1 MALSAKA
8 ARAATRLAQR
18 SLRSPALAANRN
30 VLTRSALVSASSV
43 FQRRPYTSPA
53 NLKTSTLETRNTVV
67 QLLSNIGSKRE
78 VEQYLSHFTSV
89 QSQQFAVIKVG
100 GAIITEALPALAS
113 ALAFLNHVGLYP
125 VVVHGGGPQL
135 NKMLEAAGVEPEYEG
150 GIRITDAKTLAV
162 ARQCFLDENLK
173 LVEAL
178 EALGVRARPIHSG
191 VLTADYLDKD
201 KYKFVGQITNVDKR
215 PIEAA
220 IAAGC
225 LPILT
230 SLAETP
236 DGQTLNVNA
245 DVVAGELARSLQPLK
260 IVFLSEKGGLV
271 NGETHEKISTIN
283 LDEEYEELSRQWWF
297 RYGTRLKVNEIK
309 DLLED
314 LPRTSSVA
322 IIAVEDLQRE
332 LFTDTG
338 AGTLIRRGNKLTAK
352 TSLSEFQDIG
362 KLNEA
367 LQRDRAFAAAE
378 SPKAV
383 VDQFLQ
389 KLESTP
395 FKAYADEPLN
405 ALAIVHPASQAAEPA
420 FLSKFVV
427 TKHGWLSN
435 VADNVFHNIK
445 REFPK
450 LIWVASTSDEYLTWF
465 FDKADGSVMQGQNV
479 IFWYGFDG
487 GLEEAAAWLHS
498 QGLNTAKTQQATTT
512 TTVDPAAI
520 NSVTGIR
527 QQVRAFSTF
536 SRPRI
541 SSRSFNPRRQARGF
555 ATEAEAPL
563 PGDTNPNPPLKR
575 GENAKFQPKKVALVG
590 ARGYTGQALISLIN
604 KHPYLSLSHVSSR
617 ELAGQRL
624 QGYDKA
630 DVHYSNL
637 NVEEI
642 RKMQENGEVDAWIM
656 ALPNGVCRPFVD
668 AIVAGGG
675 AGEAGSSIIVDLSA
689 DYRFDDSWTY
699 GLPELIKRE
708 TIAQATRISNPGCYA
723 TAAQLA
729 ISPLI
734 DNVDGSPT
742 IFGVSGYSGAGTKPS
757 PKNDVENL
765 RDNLVAYSLT
775 DHIHEREISRQLGV
789 DVGFMPHVAVW
800 FQGIH
805 HTVNIPLKKQ
815 MTSREIRNLFQDR
828 YAGEK
833 LVKVVGEAP
842 SVKKISG
849 KHGVEIGAFAVHSS
863 GKRVVICA
871 TIDNLLKGAATQC
884 LRESRSPVRA
894 LFETGDANG
903 WFIVENMN
911 LALGYNEF
919 EGIPLD

>member
-1 MALSAKA
+1 MALSIKA
-8 ARAATRLAQR
+8 ARAALRLARQPLHVTR
-18 SLRSPALAANRN
+18 ANSLNVVRPLAA
-30 VLTRSALVSASSV
+30 SAHVAL
-43 FQRRPYTSPA
+43 QRRGYTSPA
-53 NLKTSTLETRNTVV
+53 SLKNNTLETRNTVV

-100 GAIITEALPALAS
+100 GAIITEKLPALAS

-125 VVVHGGGPQL
+125 VVVHGAGPQL

-191 VLTADYLDKD
+191 VFTADYLDKD
-201 KYKFVGQITNVDKR
+201 KYKFVGKVSSVDKR

-236 DGQTLNVNA
+236 SGQTLNVNA
-245 DVVAGELARSLQPLK
+245 DIAAGELARSLQPLK
-260 IVFLSEKGGLV
+260 IVYLSEKGGLF
-271 NGETHEKISTIN
+271 NGETNEKISSIN
-283 LDEEYEELSRQWWF
+283 LDEEYEELSQQWWF
-297 RYGTRLKVNEIK
+297 RYGTRLKINEIK
-309 DLLED
+309 DLLGD

-322 IIAVEDLQRE
+322 IIATEDLQRE

-352 TSLSEFQDIG
+352 SSISEFKDIA
-362 KLNEA
+362 KLTAA
-367 LQRDRAFAAAE
+367 LQRDLSFASAE
-378 SPKAV
+378 SPKAAV
-383 VDQFLQ
+383 EQFLQ
-389 KLESTP
+389 KLESSP
-395 FKAYADEPLN
+395 FKAYADEPLD
-405 ALAIVHPASQAAEPA
+405 ALAIVHPAAREGEPA

-435 VADNVFHNIK
+435 VADNVFNNIK

-450 LIWVASTSDEYLTWF
+450 LAWVANTSDEYLTWF
-465 FDKADGSVMQGQNV
+465 FDKADGSVMAGQNV
-479 IFWYGFDG
+479 IFWYGFEG
-487 GLEEAAAWLHS
+487 GLEEAAAWLKS
-498 QGLNTAKTQQATTT
+498 QGYNTAKEPS
-512 TTVDPAAI
+512 VSSP
-520 NSVTGIR
+520 VTGVK
-527 QQVRAFSTF
+527 QQVRAFSTMT
-536 SRPRI
+536 RPRA
-541 SSRSFNPRRQARGF
+541 FARGYSPRNQSR
-555 ATEAEAPL
+555 AYSTDTGAL
-563 PGDTNPNPPLKR
+563 PGDTNPNPPLRR
-575 GENAKFQPKKVALVG
+575 GRDATFQPKKVALVG

-630 DVHYSNL
+630 DIHYSNL
-637 NVEEI
+637 NVEDI
-642 RKMQENGEVDAWIM
+642 KKMQENGEVDAWIM
-656 ALPNGVCRPFVD
+656 ALPNGVCKPFVD
-668 AIVAGGG
+668 AVVAGGG
-675 AGEAGSSIIVDLSA
+675 AKEPGSSIIVDLSA
-689 DYRFDDSWTY
+689 DYRFDDTWTY
-699 GLPELIKRE
+699 GLPELIKRN
-708 TIAQATRISNPGCYA
+708 TIAQATRIANPGCYA

-729 ISPLI
+729 ISPLL
-734 DNVDGSPT
+734 DNIAGSPT

-765 RDNLVAYSLT
+765 TDNLVAYSLT

-805 HTVNIPLKKQ
+805 HTVNIPLKKE

-884 LRESRSPVRA
+884 LQ
-894 LFETGDANG
+894 
-903 WFIVENMN
+903 NMN
-911 LALGYNEF
+911 LALGYDEF

>member
-1 MALSAKA
+1 MALSTKA
-8 ARAATRLAQR
+8 ARAALRLVRRPLHVTRANSINVVR
-18 SLRSPALAANRN
+18 PLAA
-30 VLTRSALVSASSV
+30 SAHVAL
-43 FQRRPYTSPA
+43 QRRNYTSPA
-53 NLKTSTLETRNTVV
+53 NLKNNTLETRNTVV

-100 GAIITEALPALAS
+100 GAIITEKLPALAS

-125 VVVHGGGPQL
+125 VVVHGAGPQL

-191 VLTADYLDKD
+191 VFTADYLDKD
-201 KYKFVGQITNVDKR
+201 KYKFVGKISSVDKR

-236 DGQTLNVNA
+236 SGQTLNVNA
-245 DVVAGELARSLQPLK
+245 DIAAGELARSLQPLK
-260 IVFLSEKGGLV
+260 IVYLSEKGGLF
-271 NGETHEKISTIN
+271 NGETNEKISSIN
-283 LDEEYEELSRQWWF
+283 LDEEYEELSKQWWF
-297 RYGTRLKVNEIK
+297 RYGTRLKINEIK
-309 DLLED
+309 DLLGD

-322 IIAVEDLQRE
+322 IIATEDLQRE

-352 TSLSEFQDIG
+352 SSISEFKDIA
-362 KLNEA
+362 KLTAA
-367 LQRDRAFAAAE
+367 LQGDLSFASAE
-378 SPKAV
+378 SPKVAV
-383 VDQFLQ
+383 EQFLQ
-389 KLESTP
+389 KLESSP
-395 FKAYADEPLN
+395 FKAYADEPLD
-405 ALAIVHPASQAAEPA
+405 ALAIVHPPAREGEPA

-435 VADNVFHNIK
+435 VADNVFSNIK

-450 LIWVASTSDEYLTWF
+450 LAWVANTSDEYLTWF
-465 FDKADGSVMQGQNV
+465 FDKADGSVMAGQNV
-479 IFWYGFDG
+479 VFWYGFEG
-487 GLEEAAAWLHS
+487 GLEEAAAWLKS
-498 QGLNTAKTQQATTT
+498 QGYSTAAESP
-512 TTVDPAAI
+512 VSSP
-520 NSVTGIR
+520 VTGVK
-527 QQVRAFSTF
+527 QQVRPFSTMA
-536 SRPRI
+536 RPRAFGCGY
-541 SSRSFNPRRQARGF
+541 SPRHQSKAYSTDAG
-555 ATEAEAPL
+555 AL
-563 PGDTNPNPPLKR
+563 PGDTNPNPPLRRNKD
-575 GENAKFQPKKVALVG
+575 ATFQPKKVALVG

-630 DVHYSNL
+630 DIHYSNL
-637 NVEEI
+637 NVEDI
-642 RKMQENGEVDAWIM
+642 KKMQENDEVDAWIM
-656 ALPNGVCRPFVD
+656 ALPNGVCKPFVD
-668 AIVAGGG
+668 GIVAGGG
-675 AGEAGSSIIVDLSA
+675 AREPGSSLIVDLSA

-708 TIAQATRISNPGCYA
+708 KIAQATRIANPGCYA

-729 ISPLI
+729 ISPLL
-734 DNVDGSPT
+734 DNIAGSPT

-765 RDNLVAYSLT
+765 TDNLVAYSLT

-805 HTVNIPLKKQ
+805 HTINIPLRKE

-863 GKRVVICA
+863 GKRVVVCA

-884 LRESRSPVRA
+884 LQ
-894 LFETGDANG
+894 
-903 WFIVENMN
+903 NMN
-911 LALGYNEF
+911 LALGYDEF

>member
-1 MALSAKA
+1 MALSTKA
-8 ARAATRLAQR
+8 ARAALRLAR
-18 SLRSPALAANRN
+18 RPLHATRANPISVVRPLAASTQ
-30 VLTRSALVSASSV
+30 VAL
-43 FQRRPYTSPA
+43 QRRSYTSPA
-53 NLKTSTLETRNTVV
+53 TLKNNTLETRNTVV

-100 GAIITEALPALAS
+100 GAIITEKLPALAS

-125 VVVHGGGPQL
+125 VVVHGAGPQL

-178 EALGVRARPIHSG
+178 EGLGVRARPIHSG
-191 VLTADYLDKD
+191 VFTADYLDKD
-201 KYKFVGQITNVDKR
+201 KYKFVGKISSVDKR

-236 DGQTLNVNA
+236 SGQTLNVNA
-245 DVVAGELARSLQPLK
+245 DIAAGELARSLQPLK
-260 IVFLSEKGGLV
+260 IVYLSEKGGLF
-271 NGETHEKISTIN
+271 NGETNEKISSIN
-283 LDEEYEELSRQWWF
+283 LDEEYDELSKQWWF
-297 RYGTRLKVNEIK
+297 RYGTRLKINEIK
-309 DLLED
+309 DLLGD

-322 IIAVEDLQRE
+322 IIATEDLQRE

-352 TSLSEFQDIG
+352 SSIAEFKDIA
-362 KLNEA
+362 KLTAA
-367 LQRDRAFAAAE
+367 LQRDLSFASSE
-378 SPKAV
+378 SPKAAV
-383 VDQFLQ
+383 EQFLQ
-389 KLESTP
+389 KLETSP
-395 FKAYADEPLN
+395 FKAYADEPLD
-405 ALAIVHPASQAAEPA
+405 ALAIVHPPSREGEPA

-435 VADNVFHNIK
+435 VADNVFSNIK

-450 LIWVASTSDEYLTWF
+450 LAWVANTSDEYLTWF
-465 FDKADGSVMQGQNV
+465 FDKADGSVMTGQNV
-479 IFWYGFDG
+479 VFWYGFDG
-487 GLEEAAAWLHS
+487 GLEEAAAWLKS
-498 QGLNTAKTQQATTT
+498 QGYNTAKQS
-512 TTVDPAAI
+512 PAPS
-520 NSVTGIR
+520 SVTGVK
-527 QQVRAFSTF
+527 QQVRAFSTVTRPQTF
-536 SRPRI
+536 SRGYSPRYQ
-541 SSRSFNPRRQARGF
+541 SRGF
-555 ATEAEAPL
+555 STETGAL
-563 PGDTNPNPPLKR
+563 PGDTNPNPPLRRDKDTT
-575 GENAKFQPKKVALVG
+575 FHPKKVALVG

-630 DVHYSNL
+630 DIHYSNL
-637 NVEEI
+637 NVEDI
-642 RKMQENGEVDAWIM
+642 KKMQENGEVDAWIM
-656 ALPNGVCRPFVD
+656 ALPNGVCKPFVD

-675 AGEAGSSIIVDLSA
+675 AREPGSSIIVDLSA
-689 DYRFDDSWTY
+689 DYRFDNSWTY

-708 TIAQATRISNPGCYA
+708 TIANATRIANPGCYA

-729 ISPLI
+729 ISPLL
-734 DNVDGSPT
+734 DNIAGSPT

-765 RDNLVAYSLT
+765 TDNLVAYSLT

-805 HTVNIPLKKQ
+805 HTVNIPLKKE

-884 LRESRSPVRA
+884 LQ
-894 LFETGDANG
+894 
-903 WFIVENMN
+903 NMN

>member
-1 MALSAKA
+1 MALSTKA
-8 ARAATRLAQR
+8 ARAATRLAKR
-18 SLRSPALAANRN
+18 SLHLTRANGNASARPALA
-30 VLTRSALVSASSV
+30 SAVSYL
-43 FQRRPYTSPA
+43 QRRRPYTSPA
-53 NLKTSTLETRNTVV
+53 TLKTNKLETRNTVV

-100 GAIITEALPALAS
+100 GAIISDCLPALAS

-125 VVVHGGGPQL
+125 VVVHGAGPQL
-135 NKMLEAAGVEPEYEG
+135 NKMLEAAGVVPEYEG

-178 EALGVRARPIHSG
+178 EGLGVRARPINSG
-191 VLTADYLDKD
+191 VFTADYLDKD
-201 KYKFVGQITNVDKR
+201 KYKFVGQITSVDKR

-230 SLAETP
+230 SLAETA

-245 DVVAGELARSLQPLK
+245 DIAAGELARSLQPLK
-260 IVFLSEKGGLV
+260 IVFLSENGGLF
-271 NGETHEKISTIN
+271 NGETGEKISSIN
-283 LDEEYEELSRQWWF
+283 LDEEYDELTKQWWF
-297 RYGTRLKVNEIK
+297 RYGLRLKVNEIK

-352 TSLSEFQDIG
+352 TRLSDFKDIDT
-362 KLNEA
+362 LNEA
-367 LQRDRAFAAAE
+367 LQRDPTFAAAE

-383 VDQFLQ
+383 VDQYL
-389 KLESTP
+389 KSLETAP

-405 ALAIVHPASQAAEPA
+405 ALAIVHPPSQTGQSSA

-435 VADNVFHNIK
+435 VADNVFSNIK

-450 LIWVASTSDEYLTWF
+450 LIWAVPKSSEYLTWF
-465 FDKADGSVMQGQNV
+465 FDKADGSVMRGQNV
-479 IFWYGFDG
+479 IFWYGLDG
-487 GLEEAAAWLHS
+487 GLEEAGAWLKS
-498 QGLNTAKTQQATTT
+498 QGLDNAAANVRQAT
-512 TTVDPAAI
+512 VDHATNPVS
-520 NSVTGIR
+520 NTVTGIR
-527 QQVRAFSTF
+527 EQVRAFSTF

-541 SSRSFNPRRQARGF
+541 SSHGFNPRRQIRGF
-555 ATEAEAPL
+555 ASEAASSL
-563 PGDTNPNPPLKR
+563 PGNTNPNPPLKR
-575 GENAKFQPKKVALVG
+575 DKNAKFEPKKVALVG

-624 QGYDKA
+624 QGYDKD
-630 DVHYSNL
+630 DVFYSNL
-637 NVEEI
+637 NVEEVEE
-642 RKMQENGEVDAWIM
+642 MQENGEIDAWIM
-656 ALPNGVCRPFVD
+656 ALPNGVCKPFVD
-668 AIVAGGG
+668 AVIAGGG
-675 AGEAGSSIIVDLSA
+675 AGKPGSSIIVDLSA
-689 DYRFDDSWTY
+689 DYRFDDNWTY

-708 TIAQATRISNPGCYA
+708 KIAQSTRISNPGCYA

-729 ISPLI
+729 ISPLADNI
-734 DNVDGSPT
+734 DGTPT

-757 PKNDVENL
+757 PKNDVDNL

-805 HTVNIPLKKQ
+805 HTVNIPLKKE
-815 MTSREIRNLFQDR
+815 MTSRDIRNLFQDR

-884 LRESRSPVRA
+884 LQ
-894 LFETGDANG
+894 
-903 WFIVENMN
+903 NMN

>member
-1 MALSAKA
+1 MALSVKA
-8 ARAATRLAQR
+8 ASAAGRFARR
-18 SLRSPALAANRN
+18 SLQHTQRN
-30 VLTRSALVSASSV
+30 VRNITRATAIPTCFAL
-43 FQRRPYTSPA
+43 QKRQYTSPA
-53 NLKTSTLETRNTVV
+53 ALKHNVLETRTTVV

-100 GAIITEALPALAS
+100 GAIITEKLPALAS

-125 VVVHGGGPQL
+125 VVVHGAGPQL

-178 EALGVRARPIHSG
+178 ENLGVRARPIHSG
-191 VLTADYLDKD
+191 VFTADYLDKD
-201 KYKFVGQITNVDKR
+201 KYKLVGKITSVDKK
-215 PIEAA
+215 PIESA

-236 DGQTLNVNA
+236 SGQTLNVNA
-245 DVVAGELARSLQPLK
+245 DIAAGELARSLQPLK
-260 IVFLSEKGGLV
+260 IVYLSEKGGLF
-271 NGETHEKISTIN
+271 NGETNEKISSIN
-283 LDEEYEELSRQWWF
+283 LDEEYEELSKQWWF

-322 IIAVEDLQRE
+322 IIATEDLQRE

-352 TSLSEFQDIG
+352 TKVSDFKDIA
-362 KLNEA
+362 KLTAA
-367 LQRDRAFAAAE
+367 LQKDRAFATAE
-378 SPKAV
+378 SPKAAV
-383 VDQFLQ
+383 EQFLQ
-389 KLESTP
+389 QLDTTP
-395 FKAYADEPLN
+395 FKAYADEPLD
-405 ALAIVHPASQAAEPA
+405 AFAIVHPPVQEGGAAY
-420 FLSKFVV
+420 LSKFIV

-435 VADNVFHNIK
+435 IADNVFSNIK
-445 REFPK
+445 REFPR
-450 LIWVASTSDEYLTWF
+450 LAWVAKSSDDNLSWF
-465 FDKADGSVMQGQNV
+465 FDKADGSVTQGDNV

-487 GLEEAAAWLHS
+487 LEEAAAWLKS
-498 QGLNTAKTQQATTT
+498 QGLDTRKGPE
-512 TTVDPAAI
+512 VPS
-520 NSVTGIR
+520 SVTGIK
-527 QQVRAFSTF
+527 QQVRAFSTL
-536 SRPRI
+536 SRPHI
-541 SSRSFNPRRQARGF
+541 SRTGYNPRRQVRGF
-555 ATEAEAPL
+555 ASEAEAPL
-563 PGDTNPNPPLKR
+563 PGNTNPNPPLKR
-575 GENAKFQPKKVALVG
+575 DKNATFVPKKVALVG

-604 KHPYLSLSHVSSR
+604 NHPYLSLSHVSSR

-624 QGYDKA
+624 QGYDKS
-630 DVHYSNL
+630 DIHYSNL

-642 RKMQENGEVDAWIM
+642 KKMQEDGEVDAWIM
-656 ALPNGVCRPFVD
+656 ALPNGVCKPFVD

-675 AGEAGSSIIVDLSA
+675 AREAGSSIIVDLSA
-689 DYRFDDSWTY
+689 DYRFDDNWTY

-708 TIAQATRISNPGCYA
+708 SIAQATRISNPGCYA

-729 ISPLI
+729 IAPLI
-734 DNVDGSPT
+734 GNIDGSPT

-765 RDNLVAYSLT
+765 TDNLVAYSLT

-884 LRESRSPVRA
+884 LQ
-894 LFETGDANG
+894 
-903 WFIVENMN
+903 NMN
-911 LALGYNEF
+911 LSLGYNEF

>member
-1 MALSAKA
+1 MALSLKA
-8 ARAATRLAQR
+8 VRAATCLARR
-18 SLRSPALAANRN
+18 SLHLNRGTTCN
-30 VLTRSALVSASSV
+30 ITRSVAISSQISL
-43 FQRRPYTSPA
+43 QRRNYTSSA
-53 NLKTSTLETRNTVV
+53 ILKNNTLDTRNTVV

-100 GAIITEALPALAS
+100 GAIITEKLEALAS

-125 VVVHGGGPQL
+125 VVVHGAGPQL

-178 EALGVRARPIHSG
+178 ERLGVRARPIHSG
-191 VLTADYLDKD
+191 VFTADYLDKD
-201 KYKFVGQITNVDKR
+201 KFKFVGKIASVDKR

-230 SLAETP
+230 SLSETAS
-236 DGQTLNVNA
+236 GQTLNVNA
-245 DVVAGELARSLQPLK
+245 DIAAGELARSLQPLK
-260 IVFLSEKGGLV
+260 IVYLSEKGGLF
-271 NGETHEKISTIN
+271 NGETNEKISTIN
-283 LDEEYEELSRQWWF
+283 LDEEYEELSKQWWF

-322 IIAVEDLQRE
+322 IIATEDLQRE

-338 AGTLIRRGNKLTAK
+338 AGTLIRRGNKLTAI
-352 TSLSEFQDIG
+352 TSVSEFDDVA
-362 KLNEA
+362 KLTAA
-367 LQRDRAFAAAE
+367 LQRDPTFASLE
-378 SPKAV
+378 SPKVAV
-383 VDQFLQ
+383 EQFLQ
-389 KLESTP
+389 KLETSP
-395 FKAYADEPLN
+395 FKAYADEPLD
-405 ALAIVHPASQAAEPA
+405 ALAIIHTPSKDGEPA
-420 FLSKFVV
+420 ILSKFVV

-435 VADNVFHNIK
+435 VADNVFSNIK

-450 LIWVASTSDEYLTWF
+450 LAWVANTSDEYLTWF
-465 FDKADGSVMQGQNV
+465 FDKADGSVTQGQNV
-479 IFWYGFDG
+479 IFWYGFEG
-487 GLEEAAAWLHS
+487 GLEEAAAWLKS
-498 QGLNTAKTQQATTT
+498 QGLNTGKESGTT
-512 TTVDPAAI
+512 
-520 NSVTGIR
+520 SHVTGVK
-527 QQVRAFSTF
+527 QQVRAFSTL
-536 SRPRI
+536 SRPRPLG
-541 SSRSFNPRRQARGF
+541 RGHTARQQIRTY
-555 ATEAEAPL
+555 ATESEGAL
-563 PGDTNPNPPLKR
+563 PGDTNPNPPLRRDKDITFR
-575 GENAKFQPKKVALVG
+575 PKKVALVG

-604 KHPYLSLSHVSSR
+604 NHPYLSLSHVSSR
-617 ELAGQRL
+617 ELEGQRL

-630 DVHYSNL
+630 DINYSNL
-637 NVEEI
+637 NVEDI
-642 RKMQENGEVDAWIM
+642 KKMQENNEVDAWIM

-675 AGEAGSSIIVDLSA
+675 AKEPGSSIIVDLSA

-708 TIAQATRISNPGCYA
+708 TIAQAARISNPGCYA

-729 ISPLI
+729 IAPLI
-734 DNVDGSPT
+734 DNINGSPT
-742 IFGVSGYSGAGTKPS
+742 VFGVSGYSGAGTKPS
-757 PKNDVENL
+757 PKNNVDNL
-765 RDNLVAYSLT
+765 TDNLVAYSLT

-884 LRESRSPVRA
+884 LQ
-894 LFETGDANG
+894 
-903 WFIVENMN
+903 NMN

>member
-1 MALSAKA
+1 MAFSTQA
-8 ARAATRLAQR
+8 ARVAARLVRRPLYNRIRTTFTNAIR
-18 SLRSPALAANRN
+18 PAT
-30 VLTRSALVSASSV
+30 VSTQLT
-43 FQRRPYTSPA
+43 FQRRSYTSPA
-53 NLKTSTLETRNTVV
+53 TLKNNTLETRNTVV

-100 GAIITEALPALAS
+100 GAIITEKLPALAS

-125 VVVHGGGPQL
+125 VVVHGAGPQL

-150 GIRITDAKTLAV
+150 GIRITNAKTLAV

-178 EALGVRARPIHSG
+178 EGLGVRARPIHSG
-191 VLTADYLDKD
+191 VFTADYLDKD
-201 KYKFVGQITNVDKR
+201 KYKFVGKIANVDKR

-220 IAAGC
+220 ISAGC

-236 DGQTLNVNA
+236 SGQTLNVNA
-245 DVVAGELARSLQPLK
+245 DIAAGELARSLQPLK
-260 IVFLSEKGGLV
+260 IVYLSEKGGLF
-271 NGETHEKISTIN
+271 NGETNEKISSIN
-283 LDEEYEELSRQWWF
+283 LDEEYEELSKQWWF

-322 IIAVEDLQRE
+322 IIATEDLQRE

-352 TSLSEFQDIG
+352 SSISEFEDIP
-362 KLNEA
+362 KLTAA
-367 LQRDRAFAAAE
+367 LQKDQAFASTDSPQAAVE
-378 SPKAV
+378 
-383 VDQFLQ
+383 QFLQ
-389 KLESTP
+389 KLESSS
-395 FKAYADEPLN
+395 FKAYADEPMD
-405 ALAIVHPASQAAEPA
+405 ALAIVHPPAREGEPA

-435 VADNVFHNIK
+435 VADNVFSTIK

-450 LIWVASTSDEYLTWF
+450 LAWIANTSDEYLTWF

-487 GLEEAAAWLHS
+487 GLEEAAAWLKS
-498 QGLNTAKTQQATTT
+498 QRLNTAKQP
-512 TTVDPAAI
+512 VEPVV
-520 NSVTGIR
+520 SSPVTGVK
-527 QQVRAFSTF
+527 QQVRGFSSLT
-536 SRPRI
+536 RPRI
-541 SSRSFNPRRQARGF
+541 LGRGYHPRQQTRGY
-555 ATEAEAPL
+555 ATESEAPL
-563 PGDTNPNPPLKR
+563 PGNTNPNPPLR
-575 GENAKFQPKKVALVG
+575 RSTSSEFRPKKVALVG

-617 ELAGQRL
+617 ELAGTRL

-630 DVHYSNL
+630 DIHYSNL

-642 RKMQENGEVDAWIM
+642 QKMQENGEVDAWIM

-675 AGEAGSSIIVDLSA
+675 AKEPGSSIIVDLSA
-689 DYRFDDSWTY
+689 DYRFDDTWTY

-729 ISPLI
+729 IAPMI
-734 DNVDGSPT
+734 DNIDGPPT
-742 IFGVSGYSGAGTKPS
+742 VFGVSGYSGAGTKPS
-757 PKNDVENL
+757 PKNDVNNL
-765 RDNLVAYSLT
+765 KDNLVAYSLT

-863 GKRVVICA
+863 GKRVVVCA

-884 LRESRSPVRA
+884 LQ
-894 LFETGDANG
+894 
-903 WFIVENMN
+903 NMN
-911 LALGYNEF
+911 LSLGYDEF

>member
-1 MALSAKA
+1 MALPTKA
-8 ARAATRLAQR
+8 ARAALRLVRRPLNVTRVNSINVAR
-18 SLRSPALAANRN
+18 PLAA
-30 VLTRSALVSASSV
+30 SAHVAL
-43 FQRRPYTSPA
+43 QRRNYTSPA
-53 NLKTSTLETRNTVV
+53 SLKNNSLETRNTVV

-100 GAIITEALPALAS
+100 GAIITEKLPALAS

-125 VVVHGGGPQL
+125 VVVHGAGPQL

-191 VLTADYLDKD
+191 VFTADYLDKD
-201 KYKFVGQITNVDKR
+201 KYKFVGKINSVDKR

-236 DGQTLNVNA
+236 SGQTLNVNA
-245 DVVAGELARSLQPLK
+245 DIAAGELARSLQPLK
-260 IVFLSEKGGLV
+260 IVYLSEKGALF
-271 NGETHEKISTIN
+271 NGETNEKISSIN
-283 LDEEYEELSRQWWF
+283 LDEEYEELSKQWWF
-297 RYGTRLKVNEIK
+297 RYGTRLKINEIK
-309 DLLED
+309 DLLGD

-322 IIAVEDLQRE
+322 IIATEDLQRE

-352 TSLSEFQDIG
+352 SSISEFEDIA
-362 KLNEA
+362 KLTAA
-367 LQRDRAFAAAE
+367 LQRDLTFASAE
-378 SPKAV
+378 SPKAAV
-383 VDQFLQ
+383 EQFLQ
-389 KLESTP
+389 KLESSP
-395 FKAYADEPLN
+395 FKAYADEPLD
-405 ALAIVHPASQAAEPA
+405 ALAIVHPPAQGGQPA

-435 VADNVFHNIK
+435 VADNVFSNIK

-450 LIWVASTSDEYLTWF
+450 LAWVANTSDENLTWF
-465 FDKADGSVMQGQNV
+465 FDKADGSVTAGQNV
-479 IFWYGFDG
+479 IFWYGFEG
-487 GLEEAAAWLHS
+487 GLEEAAAWLKS
-498 QGLNTAKTQQATTT
+498 QGYNTAAQSP
-512 TTVDPAAI
+512 VSSP
-520 NSVTGIR
+520 VTGVK
-527 QQVRAFSTF
+527 QQVRAFSTMT
-536 SRPRI
+536 RPRAFG
-541 SSRSFNPRRQARGF
+541 RGYLPRHQGRAYSTDAG
-555 ATEAEAPL
+555 AL
-563 PGDTNPNPPLKR
+563 PGDTNPNPPLRRNKDA
-575 GENAKFQPKKVALVG
+575 NFQPKKVALVG

-630 DVHYSNL
+630 DIHYSNL
-637 NVEEI
+637 NVEDI
-642 RKMQENGEVDAWIM
+642 KKMQENGEVDAWIM
-656 ALPNGVCRPFVD
+656 ALPNGVCKPFVD
-668 AIVAGGG
+668 AVVSGGG
-675 AGEAGSSIIVDLSA
+675 AKEPGSSIIVDLSA

-708 TIAQATRISNPGCYA
+708 KIAEATRIANPGCYA

-729 ISPLI
+729 ISPLL
-734 DNVDGSPT
+734 DNIAGSPT

-765 RDNLVAYSLT
+765 TDNLVAYSLT

-805 HTVNIPLKKQ
+805 HTVNIPLKKE

-884 LRESRSPVRA
+884 LQ
-894 LFETGDANG
+894 
-903 WFIVENMN
+903 NMN
-911 LALGYNEF
+911 LALGYDEF